1 LAPLVHQWTLLKGKY
16 ITMKPSLV
24 LLPLAFGGLLWAQEA
39 NPTQKIHPQGQ
50 QSQQSQTDDTQN
62 PNNPIFRVQVV
73 SRTIRA
79 VSYRNRS
86 GWTKI
91 DFQGTA
97 LAPKA
102 EGKAEIN
109 SRKGYTQVKAT
120 VKKLPPATGFGGEYL
135 TYVLWAITPDGRPK
149 NLGELLVNQNGDA
162 DIDVTTELQSFG
174 LIVTAEPYYAVS
186 TPSDVVVME
195 NIIRKDTVGKFEEVD
210 AKYQLLPR
218 GVYVSKMGSG
228 APHLQTQ
235 KNVPRELYEA
245 RNAVELSRGAGA
257 DKLAADVFQNAQNL
271 LQQAEDYQTHKAGDK
286 SVRMTAR
293 EAVQKAEDARIITVR
308 REREIAM
315 QNAKDQAARSKA
327 AAEEAARQQ
336 ALAEQQAQQDAQRR
350 AEAERA
356 KAEADAARA
365 QAAQEAE
372 KARLAAEEAQRLR
385 AQAETQKN
393 SILQQL
399 NAVLETRETA
409 RGLIMNMSDVL
420 FDFGKYTLK
429 PEAREKLA
437 KVSGILLGHPGLTL
451 QVEGYTDNV
460 GSDEFNQKLSEQ
472 RANGVRDYLISQG
485 ISENSVS
492 AHGLGKS
499 NPIAPNETAQG
510 RAQNR
515 RVQIVVSGAGI
526 GTQPGQTPNGT
537 PLQPTGGPQGQPAPG
552 PQPVPQGTPAPQ
564 Q

>member
-1 LAPLVHQWTLLKGKY
+1 
-16 ITMKPSLV
+16 MKPSLA
-24 LLPLAFGGLLWAQEA
+24 LLPLVLGGLLWSQEP
-39 NPTQKIHPQGQ
+39 NPTQNVQNPANQNQNESGAQ
-50 QSQQSQTDDTQN
+50 QN

-86 GWTKI
+86 GWTRV

-102 EGKAEIN
+102 EGRADVN
-109 SRKGYTQVKAT
+109 SRKGYIQVKAS
-120 VKKLPPATGFGGEYL
+120 VKKLPPASSFGSEYL

-174 LIVTAEPYYAVS
+174 LIVTAEPYYAV
-186 TPSDVVVME
+186 TQPSDVVVME
-195 NIIRKDTVGKFEEVD
+195 NIIRDDTVGKYEEVD

-218 GVYVSKMGSG
+218 GMYTARMSG
-228 APHLQTQ
+228 GVPQLQMD
-235 KNVPRELYEA
+235 KKVPLELYEA
-245 RNAVELSRGAGA
+245 RNAVSLTRAAGA
-257 DKLAADVFQNAQNL
+257 DKLAPDVFQNAQSL
-271 LQQAEDYQTHKAGDK
+271 LQQAENYQTRKAGSK
-286 SVRMTAR
+286 PVIMTAR
-293 EAVQKAEDARIITVR
+293 EAVQKAEDARIITQR

-315 QNAKDQAARSKA
+315 QNAKDQAARAKA

-336 ALAEQQAQQDAQRR
+336 QLAEQQAQQDATRR

-365 QAAQEAE
+365 QAAIEAE
-372 KARLAAEEAQRLR
+372 KARQAAEEAQRLR
-385 AQAETQKN
+385 AQAETERNAIRQQM
-393 SILQQL
+393 LQQL
-399 NAVLETRETA
+399 NQVLETRETA

-437 KVSGILLGHPGLTL
+437 KVAGILLGHPGLTL
-451 QVEGYTDNV
+451 QVEGYTDSI

-472 RANGVRDYLISQG
+472 RAQGVRDFLISQG
-485 ISENSVS
+485 IPDGSVS
-492 AHGLGKS
+492 AKGFGKS
-499 NPIAPNETAQG
+499 NPIASNDTAQG

-515 RVQIVVSGAGI
+515 RVQIVVSGAPV
-526 GTQPGQTPNGT
+526 GTQPGQSPSGA
-537 PLQPTGGPQGQPAPG
+537 PLQPTPGPQGS
-552 PQPVPQGTPAPQ
+552 PAPQ
-564 Q
+564 PGPVPPSQPGAVPQQ